1 MIYVIL
7 LLEIF
12 LFGLVFF
19 RLVTTNH
26 WTLGKKLL
34 VGLVAGI
41 LIECS
46 GFIAAMI
53 LSLDPIALIFIKV
66 PKVMASGLMVCF
78 FYKNEID
85 H

>member
-1 MIYVIL
+1 MIYIIL

-19 RLVTTNH
+19 RLMTTNH

-34 VGLVAGI
+34 VGLVAAI
-41 LIECS
+41 LTECS
-46 GFIAAMI
+46 GFIVAMI
-53 LSLDPIALIFIKV
+53 LSLDPIALIFIKI